1 MFKSY
6 FPIEYYPYNNP
17 VGIYYSHPLSLKD
30 NTFTKTKNKSYHTT
44 NHNKTSKE
52 VTLYLNILFG
62 SAKKI
67 GKDNNVNSE
76 KWNKIECNAPQDSK
90 SFTIDATKFRLLYYS
105 ITLFNPVDN
114 PNIRIINKNMGD
126 KKNNENALSSGYL
139 LKAP

>member
-1 MFKSY
+1 MQ
-6 FPIEYYPYNNP
+6 
-17 VGIYYSHPLSLKD
+17 
-30 NTFTKTKNKSYHTT
+30 
-44 NHNKTSKE
+44 
-52 VTLYLNILFG
+52 
-62 SAKKI
+62 KKI

-90 SFTIDATKFRLLYYS
+90 SFTIDATQFRLLYYS

-126 KKNNENALSSGYL
+126 KKNNENILSSGYL